1 MAARALDP
9 LPLPAGAEAPPRPL
23 PHGHRAASLEKRHRR
38 RVASAPHLGTNITDV
53 IRRGCL

>member
-23 PHGHRAASLEKRHRR
+23 PSGHRAASLEKRRRR
-38 RVASAPHLGTNITDV
+38 RVASAPTSWHKHY
-53 IRRGCL
+53 RRN